1 MDPFRERI
9 ENLLRQGKISPEE
22 ANKLL
27 RALDNTGDTTS
38 APLTGHGA
46 TPVPPTPVPP
56 MPVPPTPPRAT
67 PPAPVTPPPP
77 PPPRAAP
84 APPVTTST
92 TTQSSSAQIDG
103 LVNKLS
109 VSITA
114 GDINIRG
121 LPNHKGITA
130 HSDNGRLEVIQHG
143 NEVRLVA
150 STHIADPTEIG
161 WLNTVLKTIGRNLPV
176 NLEITVPSDFQLL
189 EIAALAGDVDVN
201 GVTGRVK
208 VDLQAGDLTLNDA
221 GSFEI
226 NAKAGDVK
234 VSTLLT
240 TGDSRVTALA
250 GNINIKLQPGSSVA
264 LKASTV
270 AGDVSAKGFVLTQ
283 TEKRITGGS
292 LEGRLGGG
300 RATLECR
307 LTAGDLEIEA
317 IGGSSQ

>member
-1 MDPFRERI
+1 M
-9 ENLLRQGKISPEE
+9 
-22 ANKLL
+22 
-27 RALDNTGDTTS
+27 
-38 APLTGHGA
+38 
-46 TPVPPTPVPP
+46 
-56 MPVPPTPPRAT
+56 
-67 PPAPVTPPPP
+67 
-77 PPPRAAP
+77 PRAAAAPTPP
-84 APPVTTST
+84 APPVTNST
-92 TTQSSSAQIDG
+92 TTQSSRAQIDG
-103 LVNKLS
+103 LVNKLN

-121 LPNHKGITA
+121 LPNHSGISA
-130 HSDNGRLEVIQHG
+130 HSDNGRLEVIQNG
-143 NEVRLVA
+143 DEVRLVA
-150 STHIADPTEIG
+150 STQIADPTEIG

-176 NLEITVPSDFQLL
+176 NLEITVPSDFKLL
-189 EIAALAGDVDVN
+189 EINALAGDVDVS

-234 VSTLLT
+234 ISTTLT
-240 TGDSRVTALA
+240 DGDSRVSALA
-250 GNINIKLQPGSSVA
+250 GSIKLKLQPGSSVA

>member
-46 TPVPPTPVPP
+46 VSPPPPPTPPTPV
-56 MPVPPTPPRAT
+56 VPPASPPRAT
-67 PPAPVTPPPP
+67 PTPPVSPTPP
-77 PPPRAAP
+77 I
-84 APPVTTST
+84 TT

-103 LVNKLS
+103 AVAQLS

-121 LPNHKGITA
+121 LPNHQGITA
-130 HSDNGRLEVIQHG
+130 HSNNGQLEVIRNG
-143 NEVRLVA
+143 DDVRIIA
-150 STHIADPTEIG
+150 SSQIHDPTEIG

-176 NLEITVPSDFQLL
+176 NLEITVPSDLKLL
-189 EIAALAGDVDVN
+189 EIAALAGDVDVT
-201 GVTGRVK
+201 GVTGRVN
-208 VDLQAGDLTLNDA
+208 VNLQAGDLTLNDA
-221 GSFEI
+221 GSFTI

-234 VSTLLT
+234 ISTTLSD
-240 TGDSRVTALA
+240 GDSRVTALA
-250 GNINIKLQPGSSVA
+250 GSIKLKLQPGSSVA

-270 AGDVSAKGFVLTQ
+270 AGDVSAKGFILTQ

-317 IGGSSQ
+317 VGGSSQ

>member
-38 APLTGHGA
+38 DPLTGSGVTPPPPPRA
-46 TPVPPTPVPP
+46 T
-56 MPVPPTPPRAT
+56 PPTPPRA
-67 PPAPVTPPPP
+67 APQPMSV
-77 PPPRAAP
+77 PPRAAP
-84 APPVTTST
+84 TPPAPPTPPVSA

-103 LVNKLS
+103 DIGKLS

-130 HSDNGRLEVIQHG
+130 HSNNGQLEVIQNG
-143 NEVRLVA
+143 DDVRIVA
-150 STHIADPTEIG
+150 SSQIADPTEIG

-176 NLEITVPSDFQLL
+176 NLEITVPSDFKLL
-189 EIAALAGDVDVN
+189 EIAALAGDVDVT

-208 VDLQAGDLTLNDA
+208 VNLQAGDLTLNDA
-221 GSFEI
+221 GSFDV
-226 NAKAGDVK
+226 NTKAGDVK
-234 VSTLLT
+234 ISTKLT
-240 TGDSRVTALA
+240 EGDSRVTALA
-250 GNINIKLQPGSSVA
+250 GSIKLKLQPGSSVA

>member
-38 APLTGHGA
+38 APLTGHG
-46 TPVPPTPVPP
+46 TVN
-56 MPVPPTPPRAT
+56 PTPPPPPRQPT
-67 PPAPVTPPPP
+67 PPAPFTP
-77 PPPRAAP
+77 PPPRAAPTPP

-103 LVNKLS
+103 TVSKLS

-130 HSDNGRLEVIQHG
+130 HSDNGHLEVIQHG
-143 NEVRLVA
+143 DEVRLVA
-150 STHIADPTEIG
+150 SGQINDPTEIG

-176 NLEITVPSDFQLL
+176 NLEITVPSDLKLL

-201 GVTGRVK
+201 GVTGRVN
-208 VDLQAGDLTLNDA
+208 VDLQAGDLTLNDV
-221 GSFEI
+221 GSFTV

-234 VSTLLT
+234 ISTTLT
-240 TGDSRVTALA
+240 DGDSRLTALA
-250 GNINIKLQPGSSVA
+250 GSIKLKLQPGSSVA

-270 AGDVSAKGFVLTQ
+270 AGDVSAKGFILTQ

-317 IGGSSQ
+317 VGGSSQ

>member
-38 APLTGHGA
+38 APLTGHG
-46 TPVPPTPVPP
+46 T
-56 MPVPPTPPRAT
+56 VPPTPPPPSQQPT
-67 PPAPVTPPPP
+67 PPAPVKPPS
-77 PPPRAAP
+77 PPRAAP
-84 APPVTTST
+84 TPPVPPVTTST
-92 TTQSSSAQIDG
+92 KTQSSSAQIDG
-103 LVNKLS
+103 TVSKLS

-130 HSDNGRLEVIQHG
+130 HSDNGHLEVIQHG
-143 NEVRLVA
+143 DEVRLVA
-150 STHIADPTEIG
+150 SGQINDPTEIG

-176 NLEITVPSDFQLL
+176 NLEITVPSDFKLL

-201 GVTGRVK
+201 GVTGRVN
-208 VDLQAGDLTLNDA
+208 VDLQAGDLTLNDV
-221 GSFEI
+221 GSFTV
-226 NAKAGDVK
+226 NAKAGDIK
-234 VSTLLT
+234 ISTTLT
-240 TGDSRVTALA
+240 DGDSRLTALA
-250 GNINIKLQPGSSVA
+250 GSIKLKLQPGSSVA

-270 AGDVSAKGFVLTQ
+270 AGDVNAKGFILTQ

-317 IGGSSQ
+317 VGGISQ

>member
-38 APLTGHGA
+38 DALTGSGA
-46 TPVPPTPVPP
+46 PTPPP
-56 MPVPPTPPRAT
+56 PARATPPTPPRAAT
-67 PPAPVTPPPP
+67 PTPVTPP

-84 APPVTTST
+84 TPPTPPVTTST
-92 TTQSSSAQIDG
+92 TTQTSSAQIDG
-103 LVNKLS
+103 AISKLS
-109 VSITA
+109 VNITA

-130 HSDNGRLEVIQHG
+130 HSDNGRLEVIRNG
-143 NEVRLVA
+143 DEVRLVA
-150 STHIADPTEIG
+150 SGLLEDPTEIG

-176 NLEITVPSDFQLL
+176 NLEITVPSDLKLL

-234 VSTLLT
+234 ISTTLT
-240 TGDSRVTALA
+240 DGDSRVTALA
-250 GNINIKLQPGSSVA
+250 GSIKLKLQPGSSVA

-270 AGDVSAKGFVLTQ
+270 AGDVSAKGFILTQ

-300 RATLECR
+300 RASLECR

>member
-27 RALDNTGDTTS
+27 KALDNTGDTTS

-46 TPVPPTPVPP
+46 VPPIPVPPIPRPP
-56 MPVPPTPPRAT
+56 T
-67 PPAPVTPPPP
+67 PPAPVTPP

-84 APPVTTST
+84 APPVPPVTTST
-92 TTQSSSAQIDG
+92 TTQSSNAQIDG
-103 LVNKLS
+103 LLNKLS

-130 HSDNGRLEVIQHG
+130 HSDNGHLEVIRNG
-143 NEVRLVA
+143 DEVRLVA
-150 STHIADPTEIG
+150 IGQINDPTEIG

-176 NLEITVPSDFQLL
+176 DLEITVPSDFKLL

-234 VSTLLT
+234 INTTLT
-240 TGDSRVTALA
+240 DGDSRVTALA
-250 GNINIKLQPGSSVA
+250 GSIKLKLQSGSSVTM
-264 LKASTV
+264 KASTV
-270 AGDVSAKGFVLTQ
+270 AGDVSAKGFILTQ

-317 IGGSSQ
+317 VGGTSQ

>member
-38 APLTGHGA
+38 APLTGSGA
-46 TPVPPTPVPP
+46 VPPPPPRAVPPTPV
-56 MPVPPTPPRAT
+56 T
-67 PPAPVTPPPP
+67 PPA

-84 APPVTTST
+84 APPIPPAPPATSST

-103 LVNKLS
+103 LVSKLS

-130 HSDNGRLEVIQHG
+130 HSDNGRLEVIRNG
-143 NEVRLVA
+143 DEVRLVA
-150 STHIADPTEIG
+150 STLIHDPTEIG

-176 NLEITVPSDFQLL
+176 NLEITVPSDLALL
-189 EIAALAGDVDVN
+189 EVKALAGDVDVN
-201 GVTGRVK
+201 GVTGRVTM
-208 VDLQAGDLTLNDA
+208 DLQAGDLTLNDA
-221 GSFEI
+221 GSFDI
-226 NAKAGDVK
+226 SAKAGDVK
-234 VSTLLT
+234 VSTTLT
-240 TGDSRVTALA
+240 TGDSRLTALA
-250 GNINIKLQPGSSVA
+250 GNISLKLQPGSSVA

-270 AGDVSAKGFVLTQ
+270 AGDVSAKGFILTQ

>member
-1 MDPFRERI
+1 
-9 ENLLRQGKISPEE
+9 
-22 ANKLL
+22 
-27 RALDNTGDTTS
+27 
-38 APLTGHGA
+38 
-46 TPVPPTPVPP
+46 
-56 MPVPPTPPRAT
+56 MPT
-67 PPAPVTPPPP
+67 PPAPP
-77 PPPRAAP
+77 AAP
-84 APPVTTST
+84 AST
-92 TTQSSSAQIDG
+92 ATTQSSSAQIDG
-103 LVNKLS
+103 DISKLS

-130 HSDNGRLEVIQHG
+130 QSDNGHLEVIQHG
-143 NEVRLVA
+143 DEVRLVA
-150 STHIADPTEIG
+150 SGHLKDPTEIG

-176 NLEITVPSDFQLL
+176 NLEITVPSDFKLL

-234 VSTLLT
+234 ISTTLSH
-240 TGDSRVTALA
+240 GDSRVTALA
-250 GNINIKLQPGSSVA
+250 GSIKLKLQPGSSVA

-270 AGDVSAKGFVLTQ
+270 AGDVSAKGFILTQ

-317 IGGSSQ
+317 VGGASQ

>member
-9 ENLLRQGKISPEE
+9 ENLLRQGKINPEE

-38 APLTGHGA
+38 DPLTGSS
-46 TPVPPTPVPP
+46 VPPP
-56 MPVPPTPPRAT
+56 PPTPPRT
-67 PPAPVTPPPP
+67 PPMPVAPPP
-77 PPPRAAP
+77 PPPRATP
-84 APPVTTST
+84 TPPPVPPIST
-92 TTQSSSAQIDG
+92 TTQTSRAQIDG
-103 LVNKLS
+103 TVNKLS

-121 LPNHKGITA
+121 LPNHQGITA
-130 HSDNGRLEVIQHG
+130 HSDNGHLEVIRSG
-143 NEVRLVA
+143 DDVRLVV
-150 STHIADPTEIG
+150 SSQIQDPTEIG

-176 NLEITVPSDFQLL
+176 NLEITVPSDLKIL
-189 EIAALAGDVDVN
+189 EVTALAGDMDVN
-201 GVTGRVK
+201 GVTGRVN

-221 GSFEI
+221 GSFTI

-234 VSTLLT
+234 ISTTLT
-240 TGDSRVTALA
+240 DGDSRLTALA
-250 GNINIKLQPGSSVA
+250 GSIKLKLQPGSSVA
-264 LKASTV
+264 MKASTV
-270 AGDVSAKGFVLTQ
+270 AGDVSAKGFILTQ

-307 LTAGDLEIEA
+307 LTAGDLDIEA
-317 IGGSSQ
+317 VGGTNQ

>member
-27 RALDNTGDTTS
+27 KALDNTGDTTS
-38 APLTGHGA
+38 APLTGSGA
-46 TPVPPTPVPP
+46 PTPPP
-56 MPVPPTPPRAT
+56 PRAVPPTPPRAT
-67 PPAPVTPPPP
+67 PQPMPV
-77 PPPRAAP
+77 PPRAAP
-84 APPVTTST
+84 TPPAPPKPPVTST

-103 LVNKLS
+103 DVSKLS

-130 HSDNGRLEVIQHG
+130 HSDNGRLEVIRSG
-143 NEVRLVA
+143 DEVRLVA
-150 STHIADPTEIG
+150 STLIADPTEIG

-176 NLEITVPSDFQLL
+176 NLEITVPSDLALL
-189 EIAALAGDVDVN
+189 EVKALAGDVDVI
-201 GVTGRVK
+201 GVTGRVTM
-208 VDLQAGDLTLNDA
+208 DLQAGDLTLNDA
-221 GSFEI
+221 GSFDI
-226 NAKAGDVK
+226 SAKAGDVK
-234 VSTLLT
+234 VNTTLT
-240 TGDSRVTALA
+240 TGNSRLTALA
-250 GNINIKLQPGSSVA
+250 GNISLKLQSGSSVS

-270 AGDVSAKGFVLTQ
+270 AGDVSAKGFILTQ

-317 IGGSSQ
+317 IGGSTQ

>member
-38 APLTGHGA
+38 DPLTGSGA
-46 TPVPPTPVPP
+46 PTPPP
-56 MPVPPTPPRAT
+56 PPRAT
-67 PPAPVTPPPP
+67 PPTPPPAAP
-77 PPPRAAP
+77 QPMPVPPRAAP
-84 APPVTTST
+84 TPPAPPTPPAST

-103 LVNKLS
+103 DIGKLS

-130 HSDNGRLEVIQHG
+130 HSNNGQLEVIQNG
-143 NEVRLVA
+143 DDVRIVA
-150 STHIADPTEIG
+150 SSQIADPTEIG

-176 NLEITVPSDFQLL
+176 NLEITVPSDFKLL
-189 EIAALAGDVDVN
+189 EIAALAGDVDVT

-208 VDLQAGDLTLNDA
+208 VNLQAGDLTLNDA

-234 VSTLLT
+234 ISTTLT
-240 TGDSRVTALA
+240 DGDSRVTALA
-250 GNINIKLQPGSSVA
+250 GSIKLKLQPGSSVA

-270 AGDVSAKGFVLTQ
+270 AGDVSAKGFILTQ
-283 TEKRITGGS
+283 TEKRVTGGS
-292 LEGRLGGG
+292 LEGRLGAG
-300 RATLECR
+300 RASLECR

-317 IGGSSQ
+317 VGGSSQ